1 MAKIYSKLAD
11 LIEKHPKKVIL
22 TWIVILLLALPVGV
36 MTMTQPGVLQYD
48 MASMVGDDSESVQGL
63 NIIADTNYFDSGA
76 GVMDPIVVMEV
87 PVKPTTDPIVK
98 EHVDTFLNRLY
109 TELKAHYGDAL
120 LSTPNLLLFQSTLQ
134 VPPPLLLH
142 NPETQPSA
150 CMLLSTLPPS
160 SPLQPTS
167 SPLATQI
174 EAWPQECFANGL
186 ESIRPLILY
195 TLIPLCLY
203 LSSYWINVCCCC

>member
-1 MAKIYSKLAD
+1 MYTAFYAVRSYACAQLLPLWFSPCSYVGLTLSSPPLFIHSALA
-11 LIEKHPKKVIL
+11 H
-22 TWIVILLLALPVGV
+22 
-36 MTMTQPGVLQYD
+36 
-48 MASMVGDDSESVQGL
+48 
-63 NIIADTNYFDSGA
+63 
-76 GVMDPIVVMEV
+76 
-87 PVKPTTDPIVK
+87 
-98 EHVDTFLNRLY
+98 
-109 TELKAHYGDAL
+109 AL

-186 ESIRPLILY
+186 ESIRPLIFY